1 MPRRVLRQCRR
12 LALYLFA
19 KTRLSV
25 IVLVLFLRLCEIEI
39 SGRVIC
45 VCGFPVDSSS
55 SSFDSI
61 FSMAW
66 HVFWDVCFLDA
77 GRGRN
82 LPDGV
87 AGAQTNPLRDGAVL
101 TLSFG
106 KLLLGAESL
115 VAL

>member
-1 MPRRVLRQCRR
+1 LDGLPTIHIAGCL
-12 LALYLFA
+12 
-19 KTRLSV
+19 
-25 IVLVLFLRLCEIEI
+25 
-39 SGRVIC
+39 
-45 VCGFPVDSSS
+45 
-55 SSFDSI
+55 
-61 FSMAW
+61 W
-66 HVFWDVCFLDA
+66 VFVFFC

-115 VAL
+115 VALYNGKIGGLVARFKNSGRRGYGRDDR